1 MSRGKSPHLPSW
13 VQSPMPV
20 ALRSHALVS
29 RSNSRMPDISAAES
43 TPAAKSA
50 DDFDVASLLAGAR
63 GGDLGNLGELLS
75 HYRKYLLVLATAQ
88 IEKRLA
94 PRVSP
99 SDIVQE
105 TMIKAQRHLG
115 QFRGQTERELLA
127 WLRQIL
133 ATRLAR
139 FVEEHLLAAKR
150 DIRREISIEHFQG
163 GMDHSAPQLKSLLRA
178 DVRSPSEAAQKR
190 EDSVVV
196 ADLLAQLPGPYRDI
210 LIWRNT
216 QGLSFEEIAVRL
228 DRKPGATR
236 MLWLR
241 AIEKLR
247 TIYRREKLHDP

>member
-1 MSRGKSPHLPSW
+1 MS
-13 VQSPMPV
+13 V
-20 ALRSHALVS
+20 ALLKNSFIAQSH
-29 RSNSRMPDISAAES
+29 SNAEASPAAES
-43 TPAAKSA
+43 GSSA
-50 DDFDVASLLAGAR
+50 IPPEPFDVASLLADAR
-63 GGDLGNLGELLS
+63 EGDRASLGELLT
-75 HYRKYLLVLATAQ
+75 HYRNYLLVLASHQ

-105 TMIKAQRHLG
+105 TMLRAQRHLA
-115 QFRGQTERELLA
+115 QFRGQTEKEFLA

-133 ATRLAR
+133 ASRLAR

-150 DIRREISIEHFQG
+150 DIRREISMERLDG
-163 GMDHSAPQLKSLLRA
+163 PMEHSAPQLKSLLRA
-178 DVRSPSEAAQKR
+178 EIPSPSAAAHQR
-190 EDSVVV
+190 EDSVAL
-196 ADLLAQLPGPYRDI
+196 ADLLAQLPRRYRDV

-216 QGLSFEEIAVRL
+216 QGLSFDEIAARL

-247 TIYRREKLHDP
+247 AIYRKEKLHDP

>member
-1 MSRGKSPHLPSW
+1 
-13 VQSPMPV
+13 
-20 ALRSHALVS
+20 
-29 RSNSRMPDISAAES
+29 
-43 TPAAKSA
+43 
-50 DDFDVASLLAGAR
+50 LLT
-63 GGDLGNLGELLS
+63 
-75 HYRKYLLVLATAQ
+75 HYRKYLLVLAAHQ

-105 TMIKAQRHLG
+105 TMLKAQLHLG
-115 QFRGQTERELLA
+115 QFRGRTEKEFLA

-150 DIRREISIEHFQG
+150 DIRREISMERLQG
-163 GMDHSAPQLKSLLRA
+163 ADGDSAPQLQSLLRA
-178 DVRSPSEAAQKR
+178 EAQSPSAAARQR
-190 EDSVVV
+190 EDSIAV
-196 ADLLAQLPGPYRDI
+196 AELLAQLPSRYRDI

-216 QGLSFEEIAVRL
+216 QGLSFEEIAARL

-247 TIYRREKLHDP
+247 AIYRKEKLHDP

>member
-13 VQSPMPV
+13 VQSSMPV
-20 ALRSHALVS
+20 AHCSNALIS
-29 RSNSRMPDISAAES
+29 RSNPRTPDVPAVKSIPSASSAE
-43 TPAAKSA
+43 
-50 DDFDVASLLAGAR
+50 DFDVASLLAGAR
-63 GGDLGNLGELLS
+63 DGDQGSLGELLS

-105 TMIKAQRHLG
+105 TMLNAQRHLG
-115 QFRGQTERELLA
+115 QFRGQSENEFLA

-150 DIRREISIEHFQG
+150 DIRREISMERFDGGGEHP
-163 GMDHSAPQLKSLLRA
+163 APQLKSFLRA
-178 DVRSPSEAAQKR
+178 DVQSPSEAAQKR

-196 ADLLAQLPGPYRDI
+196 ADLLAQLPRTYRDI

-216 QGLSFEEIAVRL
+216 QGLSFEEIAARL

-247 TIYRREKLHDP
+247 AIYRKEKLHDP

>member
-1 MSRGKSPHLPSW
+1 
-13 VQSPMPV
+13 
-20 ALRSHALVS
+20 
-29 RSNSRMPDISAAES
+29 MPDVSGAES
-43 TPAAKSA
+43 IPSASPAEE
-50 DDFDVASLLAGAR
+50 FDVASLLAGAR
-63 GGDLGNLGELLS
+63 DGDLGNLGELLS

-105 TMIKAQRHLG
+105 TMLKAQRHLA
-115 QFRGQTERELLA
+115 QFRGQSEKEFLA

-150 DIRREISIEHFQG
+150 DIRREISMERFQG
-163 GMDHSAPQLKSLLRA
+163 GVDHSAPQLKSLLRA
-178 DVRSPSEAAQKR
+178 EVQSPSEAVQKR
-190 EDSVVV
+190 EDSFVL
-196 ADLLAQLPGPYRDI
+196 ADLLAQLPRRYRDI

-216 QGLSFEEIAVRL
+216 QGLSFDEIAARL

-247 TIYRREKLHDP
+247 AIYRKEKLHDP